1 MKRKS
6 ITFINS
12 KGIKLSG
19 TLALPEEKS
28 VEAYAI
34 FAHCFTC
41 NKNLINVKYISEAMS
56 EKGIAVLRL
65 DFTGLGESEGN
76 FAETDFSTNVQDL
89 MDAANFLTKNYEAP
103 KLLVGHSLGGAA
115 SIVAADRLQ
124 SVRALAVIGT
134 PSSLD
139 HIRRLFKTRL
149 DEIYNNG
156 SAFVNVEG
164 REVEI
169 SKDFIESLSAYHIKK
184 ILNNL
189 EKPIL
194 ILHSPQ
200 DETVSINHA
209 TEIFMAAAYSKSF
222 VSLDNMHH
230 LIKKPEEA
238 KYAGNLIYAWSQ
250 RYVQ

>member
-12 KGIKLSG
+12 KGIKLSA
-19 TLALPEEKS
+19 TLSLPDENAPK
-28 VEAYAI
+28 AYAI

-65 DFTGLGESEGN
+65 DFTGLGESGGN
-76 FAETDFSTNVQDL
+76 FAETDFSTNVQDV
-89 MDAANFLTKNYEAP
+89 MDAADFLEQHYEAP

-115 SIVAADRLQ
+115 SVFAAYRLQ
-124 SVRALAVIGT
+124 SVKAVVVIGA

-149 DEIYNNG
+149 DEIYHNG
-156 SAFVNVEG
+156 SAFVDVDG
-164 REVEI
+164 RDMEI
-169 SKDFIESLSAYHIKK
+169 SREFIESLSHFHIKK
-184 ILNNL
+184 TLNEL
-189 EKPIL
+189 GKPIL
-194 ILHSPQ
+194 ILHSPE
-200 DETVSINHA
+200 DETVSIDHA
-209 TEIFMAAAYSKSF
+209 TEIFMAATHPKSF

-238 KYAGNLIYAWSQ
+238 KYVGNLIEAWSG
-250 RYVQ
+250 RYLH